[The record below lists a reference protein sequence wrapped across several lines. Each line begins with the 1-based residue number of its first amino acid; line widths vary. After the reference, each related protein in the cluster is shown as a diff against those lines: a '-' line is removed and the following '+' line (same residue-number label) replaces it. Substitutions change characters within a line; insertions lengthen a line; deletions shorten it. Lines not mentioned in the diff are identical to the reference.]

1 MNLIKA
7 SESDLSPSEAFC
19 SLLLL
24 SLVSGHR
31 VIRNMFEFQNFC
43 INMMIIQKFW
53 NSNIFLITLWPVTNQ
68 WLVTLHD
75 LHVSMYFFF
84 ILNLVYRLYETLKSS
99 FSCPSAFYWL
109 LIFWS
114 QSDWKYWLV
123 NWTWFTCFQLFIFYS
138 YWIMFIDFEKF
149 WSHPLP

>member
-1 MNLIKA
+1 MFTWLTCYQLTIHFLFSLNQVYRLCEPYQSLWIR
-7 SESDLSPSEAFC
+7 LVPIW
-19 SLLLL
+19 SLLFP
-24 SLVSGHR
+24 SSPQPCVGHR

-75 LHVSMYFFF
+75 LHVSMYFLF

-99 FSCPSAFYWL
+99 FSCPSVFYWI

-114 QSDWKYWLV
+114 QSDWEYL
-123 NWTWFTCFQLFIFYS
+123 LIG
-138 YWIMFIDFEKF
+138 
-149 WSHPLP
+149 